1 MVQFFNFQS
10 AYLFHTNNY
19 ELRQKISTYINIMRW
34 DYSPTNPNPNVPTN
48 PNHICVLYASA
59 TESRDDND
67 KSF

>member
-1 MVQFFNFQS
+1 M
-10 AYLFHTNNY
+10 Y
-19 ELRQKISTYINIMRW
+19 ELRQKMSTYINIMRW

-48 PNHICVLYASA
+48 ICVLYAPA